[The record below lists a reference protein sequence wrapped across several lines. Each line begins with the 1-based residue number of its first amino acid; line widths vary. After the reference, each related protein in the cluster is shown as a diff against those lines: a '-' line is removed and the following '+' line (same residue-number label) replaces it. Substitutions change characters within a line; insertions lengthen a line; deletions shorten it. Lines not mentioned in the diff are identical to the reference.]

1 MVRLGWYYRN
11 KPIVDEDF
19 GIIGVVIDAPFW
31 RYNRY
36 EKLSFKKNRWCI
48 IEREENTLVACVYT
62 LGGNFEYYPLYNL
75 IKVEE

>member
-19 GIIGVVIDAPFW
+19 GLVGVVIDAPFW
-31 RYNRY
+31 RFNRY
-36 EKLSFKKNRWCI
+36 EKLSFQKNRWCI

-62 LGGNFEYYPLYNL
+62 LDGSFEYYPLYNL